1 MKNRLAVYFS
11 LFGCITLSAQ
21 QTQQSSISSD
31 IKEIQNQQMFTES
44 MLLNSMYQTVGT
56 QITQIGNNNIAQ
68 LETQQMQVNQTGD
81 QQLLFYTETSKL
93 QPSNMNIQMQGTNNY
108 MEIYGNNSI
117 MENMSVKV
125 SGNDRSIIIRNYQ

>member
-31 IKEIQNQQMFTES
+31 IKEIQNRQMFTES
-44 MLLNSMYQTVGT
+44 MLLNSMNQTVGT

>member
-31 IKEIQNQQMFTES
+31 IKEIQNRQMFTES